1 MRSVFLVGESEV
13 SSFPWPMR
21 TMCPTDPCYGLGTQP
36 TQDKQTRVWLHALEN
51 AELSLLCTW
60 PFPKVN
66 LRGWWKRRSER
77 ARRRPSIRC
86 RAEVA
91 TDLHARP
98 PARAIGRLRTCRTE
112 MGMILFGSYFA
123 AAREIQRWRAVAL
136 APKRR
141 TEQNSVEPESFP
153 KCRRLKPSLPCPVDS
168 SHMLPVTPLR
178 GPRFA
183 QTAAARCQRRQGLV
197 K

>member
-1 MRSVFLVGESEV
+1 MVNPKYLLSHGPCAQCVPLIPVTALAHNLR
-13 SSFPWPMR
+13 R
-21 TMCPTDPCYGLGTQP
+21 TNKRGFG
-36 TQDKQTRVWLHALEN
+36 
-51 AELSLLCTW
+51 CTHSKM
-60 PFPKVN
+60 PNCRYFN

-183 QTAAARCQRRQGLV
+183 QTAAARCQRR
-197 K
+197 